1 MGQWGKGWNRD
12 DVVDGAMGGR
22 REEGGAAGRRG
33 GGRATVPVPGSLHLF
48 YLSLGFGITSPCLA
62 SWVSGPQNV
71 GYAS

>member
-1 MGQWGKGWNRD
+1 MGEGVERD

-33 GGRATVPVPGSLHLF
+33 GRAMVPVPGSLHLF